1 MANPRRDTLVRVA
14 SGEPDEHLA
23 PAAVTKLAGNRPL
36 RLVWSNELGGR
47 TYEVGGDTQRCF
59 VKWSP
64 HSSGIDLSKEV
75 VRLQWAVTYTP
86 VPRVLEHGGDA
97 DGAWIVTA
105 GLSGESA
112 VSDRWKADPET
123 AVTQIGLGLRAF
135 HDVLPVDACPFSWS
149 VEDRRVA
156 TRRLAALGKLDPA
169 TWPPED
175 RPLGVEGA
183 LATLADPPPIDKLVV
198 CHGDACSPN
207 TLIDEN
213 GCWSGHVD
221 LADLGVADRWA
232 DLAVATMATEWN
244 YGPGWERALL
254 DAYGVGP
261 DAERT
266 RFYRLLWN
274 LPDED
279 EFRRIQGPV
288 N

>member
-14 SGEPDEHLA
+14 SGEPGEHLA
-23 PAAVTKLAGNRPL
+23 PAAVTKLAGDRRP

-97 DGAWIVTA
+97 DAAWIVTA

-123 AVTQIGLGLRAF
+123 ALTRMGLGLRAF
-135 HDVLPVDACPFSWS
+135 HDVLPVDTCPFSWS

-183 LATLADPPPIDKLVV
+183 LAALADPPPIDKLVV
-198 CHGDACSPN
+198 CHGDTCSPN